1 MDENKI
7 SLRYAKALFGLAQ
20 EKAVLDDVKRDIDFI
35 ISILKVVPEFRYVL
49 GSPIVKSSEKVDL
62 LKGTF
67 EDEINSITF
76 SFFNLLLT
84 NKRESYL
91 EDMLRNFLDLY
102 RSFKGFKSAVLSSAF
117 ILDSQTVEHFRNL
130 IRKKFKT
137 EVDLSFN
144 VNRDLIGGFV
154 LRIEDQQI
162 DASVS
167 SKLKQLKQE
176 LIKTK

>member
-102 RSFKGFKSAVLSSAF
+102 RSFKGF
-117 ILDSQTVEHFRNL
+117 
-130 IRKKFKT
+130 
-137 EVDLSFN
+137 
-144 VNRDLIGGFV
+144 
-154 LRIEDQQI
+154 
-162 DASVS
+162 
-167 SKLKQLKQE
+167 
-176 LIKTK
+176 

>member
-7 SLRYAKALFGLAQ
+7 SLRYAKALFGLAR
-20 EKAVLDDVKRDIDFI
+20 EKTALDEVKIDIDL
-35 ISILKVVPEFRYVL
+35 ILNSLKAVPEFKIVL
-49 GSPIVKSSEKVDL
+49 GSPIVRTSEKAGL
-62 LKGTF
+62 FKETF
-67 EDEINSITF
+67 ASNVTSITY
-76 SFFNLLLT
+76 SFLNLLLT

-91 EDMLRNFLDLY
+91 EDIARSFLELY
-102 RSFKGFKSAVLSSAF
+102 RRFKGYKSAVLSSALT
-117 ILDSQTVEHFRNL
+117 LDSKTVEHFREL
-130 IRKKFKT
+130 IRQKFNT
-137 EVDLSFN
+137 EVDLSLN
-144 VNRDLIGGFV
+144 INSDLIGGFI